1 MRKVNKKVVK
11 ITKTVVMVA
20 VLAVGSF
27 GFLDS
32 LSSDESVEEI
42 EMIEAQWEEAR
53 RLWAEAEINS
63 MKAEGKI
70 TVKEMEGKTV
80 VIAPEELYNET
91 KELTEKTGM
100 YVSKKHSV
108 DTHKVVENENLD
120 KSLDFKGLSYVN
132 NIDYNSEAGEMLRES
147 DTRIDG
153 IKSLED
159 AICISIDKTLG
170 FERGARIIITTTD
183 VEFKAVVVDFK
194 EHDGAMINFICDKD
208 KIPGTVKTMG
218 SFNVLDDFSGDIIRI
233 EEE

>member
-1 MRKVNKKVVK
+1 MIKINKKVVK

-20 VLAVGSF
+20 VLTVGSF
-27 GFLDS
+27 GFLNS
-32 LSSDESVEEI
+32 LSSEESLEEVK
-42 EMIEAQWEEAR
+42 MIEAQWEEAR

-80 VIAPEELYNET
+80 VIVPEELYNET
-91 KELTEKTGM
+91 KNLTEEAGM

-108 DTHKVVENENLD
+108 DTHKVVENEYLD
-120 KSLDFKGLSYVN
+120 KSLDFKGLSYVDN
-132 NIDYNSEAGEMLRES
+132 VDYNSEAGEMLRES

-153 IKSLED
+153 IQSLED

-170 FERGARIIITTTD
+170 FERGARIIVTTTD

-194 EHDGAMINFICDKD
+194 EHDGAMLNFICDKD

-218 SFNVLDDFSGDIIRI
+218 SFNVLDDFSGEIIRI